1 MQEENQQDASSSG
14 TIDVTITTTSS
25 STLAVSTAGVAT
37 SNNEEDE
44 EEWDEVVDK
53 TKIDKLK
60 IVNLDNEMDDEMDI
74 IIESKE
80 NISHLNKAEG
90 ELDVVTTAAVS
101 VTTVD
106 TNTDSN
112 SSNAWKKKSL

>member
-1 MQEENQQDASSSG
+1 MYILILNVLFSSMQEEFQQDASSSG

-25 STLAVSTAGVAT
+25 STLAAT

-80 NISHLNKAEG
+80 NITHLNKAEG
-90 ELDVVTTAAVS
+90 EIDVVTTEAVTIA
-101 VTTVD
+101 TTD
-106 TNTDSN
+106 TNADSN
-112 SSNAWKKKSL
+112 SSNA